1 MLFPHVGDNFKLEYG
16 RGLLPVLTEKLDN
29 YLVVT
34 DTTVYEMF
42 KDDLKNNYKVYFVED
57 VEVERLGRD
66 DKQYADVDAVL
77 ALGGGVAIDA
87 GKWMAQDL
95 EKKLHSF
102 PTVLSTNSAFCFK
115 SAVRINNI
123 VTYLGRIFPEAIYI
137 DYDIIESAP
146 KYLNIAGAADL
157 MSCLTGSY
165 DWKINSL
172 VTKTHKF
179 SQEIYDG
186 AQYLLGM
193 LAENV
198 DNIKEVND
206 EGVYFM
212 CEAFRWVAEN
222 SAIMNHTM
230 WESASE
236 HACFD
241 NFERI
246 CEKGFLHGQIISLTV
261 YFMSLLQDNQHERA
275 LQMIKRFGIDVSLEA
290 LDMTEAQ
297 LREGLLTLP
306 EFTTSHGLRYTI
318 VNAKP
323 ITEEW
328 VDMAVAKYK
337 KDFNVA

>member
-1 MLFPHVGDNFKLEYG
+1 MLFPHVGDLFNLVYG
-16 RGLLPVLTEKLDN
+16 RGLLPELTAKLDN

-34 DTTVYEMF
+34 DEIVF
-42 KDDLKNNYKVYFVED
+42 NLLKKDLKNNYRLYFVKS
-57 VEVERLGRD
+57 VEVDCLSED
-66 DKQYADVDAVL
+66 DKQFSDVDAVL
-77 ALGGGVAIDA
+77 ALGGGVAMDA
-87 GKWMAQDL
+87 GKWIAQEL
-95 EKKLHSF
+95 NKKLYTF
-102 PTVLSTNSAFCFK
+102 PTILSTNSAFCYK

-137 DYDIIESAP
+137 DYDIIEAAP

-165 DWKINSL
+165 DWKLNSL
-172 VTKTHKF
+172 VTKSHKF

-193 LAENV
+193 LAEYV
-198 DNIKEVND
+198 DEIKEVND

-236 HACFD
+236 HAMFD
-241 NFERI
+241 NLERI
-246 CEKGFLHGQIISLTV
+246 CEKGFLHGQVISLTV

-275 LQMIKRFGIDVSLEA
+275 LHMIKRFGIDVSLNA
-290 LDMTEAQ
+290 LEMTEEQ

-306 EFTTSHGLRYTI
+306 EFTTSHGMRYTI
-318 VNAKP
+318 ANAKP
-323 ITEEW
+323 ITQEW
-328 VDMAVAKYK
+328 VDMAIAKYK
-337 KDFNVA
+337 KDFNII